1 MNWFY
6 GFTFY
11 GVIWADQPTFT
22 ILNACCGAVLAIV
35 FVVGVFLNIYCRRC
49 CSCCCCLLKKSRSST
64 PYLKQ
69 AGERCGRSQ
78 RRRHTERG
86 CGSRVFKVCDSLGSR
101 SRGGGRSCRR
111 RGGGGAI
118 SHPICR
124 RSAISAGGA

>member
-6 GFTFY
+6 GFTYY

-22 ILNACCGAVLAIV
+22 ILNACCGAVLAII
-35 FVVGVFLNIYCRRC
+35 FVVGVFLNIYCRRRC
-49 CSCCCCLLKKSRSST
+49 CCCCLLKKSRSST

-86 CGSRVFKVCDSLGSR
+86 CGSRVFSAWVNASLGSR
-101 SRGGGRSCRR
+101 SRRC
-111 RGGGGAI
+111 GGGGAI
-118 SHPICR
+118 
-124 RSAISAGGA
+124 